1 MSSRTYKLL
10 SGLLILIFLYGCA
23 GGTSGGVKSQA
34 IQPQDKNLSRIE
46 NNLVFLVVN
55 IKQPR
60 ARLKLRN
67 FVAKN
72 LSSQKNYSFAFFDNF
87 ILGSSPLQHTVT
99 GNTVEHL
106 IFLDLPAGT
115 YSISNMQFFDFQY
128 RLFSRNTTAY
138 LDYVLYKPVKFEV
151 LPNGATDL
159 GQLNIEIIQA
169 TQTSVEANAYAQ
181 LFDYALTDTDTYAQ
195 LQSDYG
201 LTNAYYQVMAG
212 TIHQLKGIL
221 NFTTPGH
228 RKIDLRKAMGRYPAL
243 KEQVFQKGKMWVVE

>member
-87 ILGSSPLQHTVT
+87 ILGSSLLQHTVT

-128 RLFSRNTTAY
+128 GLLSGNTTTY
-138 LDYVLYKPVKFEV
+138 LDYVLYKPVNFEV
-151 LPNGATDL
+151 PPDGATDL

-181 LFDYALTDTDTYAQ
+181 L
-195 LQSDYG
+195 QSDYA
-201 LTNAYYQVMAG
+201 LTNAYYQTMVG

-228 RKIDLRKAMGRYPAL
+228 REIDLRKAMGRYPAL
-243 KEQVFQKGKMWVVE
+243 KGQVFQKGKIWVVE